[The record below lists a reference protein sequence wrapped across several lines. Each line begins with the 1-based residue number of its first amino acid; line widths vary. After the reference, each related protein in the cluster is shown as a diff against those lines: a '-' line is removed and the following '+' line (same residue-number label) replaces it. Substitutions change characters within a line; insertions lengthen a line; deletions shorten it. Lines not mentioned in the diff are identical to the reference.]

1 MFTGIVTDLGEVV
14 RIDKNKGDWR
24 LYIRCRYDLGSIK
37 IGASMACDGC
47 CLTVVD
53 KEYGAFAVDVSHE
66 TLSKTTISE
75 WEESRRINLEQ
86 SLHLGDE
93 LGGHF
98 VFGHVDGLATME
110 SVEMDG
116 DSHRLKV
123 RVPDALACYMAPK
136 GSVALNGVSLTVNEV
151 DGPVFGVNIIPHTWA
166 VTNLGYLK
174 PGDQMNL
181 EIDMLARYVARI
193 MGKDA

>member
-24 LYIRCRYDLGSIK
+24 LFVRCRYDLEKVK
-37 IGASMACDGC
+37 IGASIACDGC

-66 TLSKTTISE
+66 TLSKTTIGD
-75 WEESRRINLEQ
+75 WEEGRRVNLEQ

-110 SVEMDG
+110 SVTMDG
-116 DSHRLKV
+116 DSHRLKIS
-123 RVPDALACYMAPK
+123 VPDNLACYFAPK

-151 DGPVFGVNIIPHTWA
+151 EGNTFGVNIIPHTWT

-174 PGDQMNL
+174 PGDKMNV